1 MYDEYKAYGFNA
13 LSINLWQDWSI
24 VRYYATLYSFSAYRD
39 AGSAWNLYN
48 ISNGIPLNYVIDPDG
63 IVRYASTGFNETA
76 IRAIITSYLPG
87 ISEQT
92 TEFEPIRNV
101 SIAPNPANKNSS
113 IRFGLQKS
121 GNVRVR
127 VYSSSGKLVK
137 TLFAG
142 KLDAGNNSFNWNLR
156 DNTGHSVANGIYL
169 YEIITET
176 GSVRTKV
183 SVLR

>member
-39 AGSAWNLYN
+39 AGAAWNLYN
-48 ISNGIPLNYVIDPDG
+48 ISNGIPLNYVIDSDG
-63 IVRYASTGFNETA
+63 IVRYASTGFNESA
-76 IRAIITSYLPG
+76 IRSIIESYLTG
-87 ISEQT
+87 IAEQT
-92 TEFEPIRNV
+92 IEFKPISSV
-101 SIAPNPANKNSS
+101 SVAPNPANKNTS

-121 GNVRVR
+121 ENVSVR

-137 TLFAG
+137 TLFTG
-142 KLDAGNNSFNWNLR
+142 KLDAGTNSFNWNLH

-176 GSVRTKV
+176 SSVRTKV